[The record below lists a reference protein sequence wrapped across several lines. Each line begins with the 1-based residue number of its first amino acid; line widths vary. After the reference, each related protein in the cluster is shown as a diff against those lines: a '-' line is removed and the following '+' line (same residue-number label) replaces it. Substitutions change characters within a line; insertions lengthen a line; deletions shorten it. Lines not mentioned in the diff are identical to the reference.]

1 MAVPLGRAFY
11 ARPSVEVGRD
21 LLGCEIRC
29 GDTAGRIVEVEIY
42 DQDDP
47 ASHSHRGPTPR
58 ARVMFGEP
66 ARLYVYRSYGI
77 HWCAN
82 VVCEE
87 PGRGAAVLIR
97 ALEPVDGLAVMEAR
111 RGRAAIRD
119 LCSGPGKLCQALG
132 IDGTMNGSS
141 LEDGPVRVT
150 AGGDPPAR
158 IVVGPRIGIS
168 VATEVP
174 WRLGVAGSPY
184 LSRPFP
190 MEVSDE

>member
-1 MAVPLGRAFY
+1 MHSGDAV
-11 ARPSVEVGRD
+11 
-21 LLGCEIRC
+21 
-29 GDTAGRIVEVEIY
+29 GRIVEVEIY

-58 ARVMFGEP
+58 ARVMFGDP
-66 ARLYVYRSYGI
+66 GHLYVYRSYGI

-97 ALEPVDGLAVMEAR
+97 ALEPVQGLTLMEGR
-111 RGRAAIRD
+111 RGRSGTRE

-132 IDGTMNGSS
+132 IDGTMNGGS
-141 LEDGPVRVT
+141 LVDGPVRIT
-150 AGGDPPAR
+150 TGEPPRR
-158 IVVGPRIGIS
+158 IVSGPRIGIS
-168 VATEVP
+168 VAVDVP
-174 WRLGVAGSPY
+174 WRLGVADSPY

-190 MEVSDE
+190 MEVLNE

>member
-1 MAVPLGRAFY
+1 MPGPLDRAFY
-11 ARPSVEVGRD
+11 ARSSAEVGRA
-21 LLGCEIRC
+21 LLGCEMRC
-29 GDTAGRIVEVEIY
+29 GNAAGRIVEVEIY
-42 DQDDP
+42 DQSDP

-66 ARLYVYRSYGI
+66 GHLYVYRSYGI

-97 ALEPVDGLAVMEAR
+97 ALEPTDGLSAMEER
-111 RGRAAIRD
+111 RGRSGVRD

-141 LEDGPVRVT
+141 LIEGPVRI
-150 AGGDPPAR
+150 AADDHPRR
-158 IVVGPRIGIS
+158 IVTGPRIGIS
-168 VATEVP
+168 VAVDVP
-174 WRLGVAGSPY
+174 WRLGVADSPY

-190 MEVSDE
+190 MEVIDE